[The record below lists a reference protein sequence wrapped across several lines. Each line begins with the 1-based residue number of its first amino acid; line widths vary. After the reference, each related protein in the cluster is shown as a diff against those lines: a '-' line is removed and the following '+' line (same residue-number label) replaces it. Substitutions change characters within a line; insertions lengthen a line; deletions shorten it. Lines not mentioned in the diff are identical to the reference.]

1 MEPTLST
8 SSDFSVS
15 AKLRLIISR
24 EMGTWRLH
32 DRSSHCGG
40 RERGMGGMI
49 IMVVVVVVVVAEIM
63 IVTTTTATTK
73 ATIIMNMSLN
83 QTDRMIWLVD

>member
-49 IMVVVVVVVVAEIM
+49 IMVVVVVVAEIM